1 MKPRPTKPKIIM
13 AQVEG
18 SGTAA
23 TTGASIEKLPEAIVE
38 PFKPSCTCHPFV
50 NISKVAAGAEK
61 FCSEVRVKITP
72 APPEPA
78 APVLLKLPDARL
90 EGVIVNV
97 WPFSVNFKYR
107 RYLHA
112 LELKDRPKQT
122 LPQSAEI

>member
-1 MKPRPTKPKIIM
+1 MRTSNPTGWRRDRARRIVKTKRPYEGGLCICDCAVDQARRSAGPLLLRRYAMKPRPTKPKIIM

-72 APPEPA
+72 APPE
-78 APVLLKLPDARL
+78 
-90 EGVIVNV
+90 
-97 WPFSVNFKYR
+97 
-107 RYLHA
+107 
-112 LELKDRPKQT
+112 
-122 LPQSAEI
+122 